1 MIFLPPV
8 ATDGTQ
14 SGTYLGIGAFRTQHI
29 AMPTDER
36 EHQQSNLACS
46 YIYRWAS
53 HQCQDCMEPARGNPE
68 AYIEY
73 ISCTLATLGNIDQGA
88 RAHPDEMDPST
99 PDSVVTPLMKLN
111 EIP

>member
-1 MIFLPPV
+1 
-8 ATDGTQ
+8 
-14 SGTYLGIGAFRTQHI
+14 
-29 AMPTDER
+29 
-36 EHQQSNLACS
+36 
-46 YIYRWAS
+46 
-53 HQCQDCMEPARGNPE
+53 MEAARGKPE